1 MKLST
6 ESPSGRGR
14 RPSLRASGGYTLIEL
29 MVTVAIVA
37 IIASIAY
44 PSYRQFVLKSDRTDA
59 VRTLTSNAQILQR
72 CYSQYFAFN
81 NAACPAVLA
90 AASPNGYYAINNTAV
105 TANTYTLVAT
115 PTATGAQNEDTTC
128 VSFTLD
134 QTGKQSAVDSGGND
148 QSTTCWGSN

>member
-6 ESPSGRGR
+6 ESRSGGRRTSGRAPR
-14 RPSLRASGGYTLIEL
+14 GYTLIEL
-29 MVTVAIVA
+29 MVTMAVFA

-44 PSYRQFVLKSDRTDA
+44 PSYRQFVLKSNRTDA

-90 AASPNGYYAINNTAV
+90 IASPNGYYTINNAAV
-105 TANTYTLVAT
+105 TASTYTLVAK
-115 PTATGAQNEDTTC
+115 PAGVQADDTTC
-128 VSFTLD
+128 AQFTLD
-134 QTGKQSAVDSGGND
+134 QTGNETAVDTGGNN
-148 QSTTCWGSN
+148 QATTCWGSN